1 MLIQYVQ
8 QTMSKTPQQ
17 EQAGDQYKRDK
28 IRLPSGSGKQSFLI
42 ILFHACYLLRVGKDT
57 LFFQIIPSS
66 HIRDRI
72 SRIRRTAVDRN
83 LAEHIQSRIQIQP
96 ENIRI

>member
-1 MLIQYVQ
+1 MEMPNEHTGRERHQEISDISGELHKAALRLRHRKDTLKMLIQYVQ

-57 LFFQIIPSS
+57 LFF
-66 HIRDRI
+66 R
-72 SRIRRTAVDRN
+72 
-83 LAEHIQSRIQIQP
+83 
-96 ENIRI
+96 